1 MDWQIGR
8 IKIMVRPVDNEYG
21 SGTPQVVVVK
31 QLSPTSVEVTM
42 SILELLINPDSY
54 KVYWE
59 KYNGSVFAPDGSQV
73 YYNIPCTV
81 TGLED
86 GALYKFKIEA
96 YDGLTVIGSA
106 ASIHQMSFATI
117 NSQTFSKTPTTLKSA
132 SKSYMELSIPDSEFK
147 KNRYAIA
154 YREFDS
160 ITLPSYN
167 YANFAGSA
175 VSQSVIESASIKYYS
190 FGASIL
196 MDNTIENPNNM
207 GGLGFFIN
215 YEGTQGY
222 YIIIESTSSAA
233 AYNRK
238 AVRIVKFYGNNIINL
253 TEVGTRTE
261 STIEGI
267 YGGRRYNIDVKIKVE
282 LSTVTISAYI
292 NGYKI
297 TYKDQTKN
305 NASGVALEQIL
316 AVTNKVGLLCGRG
329 KVAFDYVYANTLQDN
344 QYNDSEYVLNIYQ
357 GQFSNDLVN
366 TSFGDLLYTDTVDE
380 ADKKPTS
387 IDEFG
392 TVVRELTKASVRF
405 DTRPSY
411 PISWSTGAN
420 TGTTIVGQKI
430 SNFGA
435 EAYVL
440 NNTSATI
447 PLADNVGNSF
457 YIYGNTLGQS
467 GDLEYDTDLNS
478 EYINIEPASFKSTW
492 LQNLSDVK
500 SLADW
505 IKTKVV
511 NKGRIVNLTVFGN
524 PLISVGDIVSVKYS
538 YEGFSGTESLIV
550 TNVNHQ
556 YSQGLGTTIICR
568 SL

>member
-1 MDWQIGR
+1 MKPFSDEFGTSIGTDQTVVT
-8 IKIMVRPVDNEYG
+8 K
-21 SGTPQVVVVK
+21 QVS
-31 QLSPTSVEVTM
+31 LTSVEISM
-42 SILELLINPDSY
+42 GILDLPTSPTSY
-54 KVYWE
+54 KVYWQE
-59 KYNGSVFAPDGSQV
+59 YSLLTLVSSGSQEFS
-73 YYNIPCTV
+73 NIPYEL
-81 TGLED
+81 TGLTES
-86 GALYKFKIEA
+86 AWYKFKIEA
-96 YDGLTVIGSA
+96 YDGLIVIGTA
-106 ASIHQMSFATI
+106 TGTHQMSFTTI
-117 NSQTFSKTPTTLKSA
+117 NSQSFSKTPTKLKSP
-132 SKSYMELSIPDSEFK
+132 SKSYMELSVPDSEFK

-160 ITLPSYN
+160 VIPPSYN
-167 YANFAGSA
+167 YASFAGSA
-175 VSQSVIESASIKYYS
+175 VSQSIIEAANTKYYS

-207 GGLGFFIN
+207 GGLGFFID

-222 YIIIESTSSAA
+222 HIIIESTSSAA

-238 AVRIVKFYGNNIINL
+238 AVRIVKFYGSDIINL
-253 TEVGTRTE
+253 TELGTRTE

-267 YGGRRYNIDVKIKVE
+267 YGGRRYDIDVKVKVE
-282 LSTVTISAYI
+282 LSKVTITAYV

-297 TYKDQTKN
+297 TYTDETKKN
-305 NASGVALEQIL
+305 SGGVMLEEIL
-316 AVTNKVGLLCGRG
+316 AATNKVALLCGRG
-329 KVAFDYVYANTLQDN
+329 KVAFDYVYANTLQDT
-344 QYNDSEYVLNIYQ
+344 QYNDSDYVLNLYQ

-366 TSFGDLLYTDTVDE
+366 TSFGDLIYTDTADE
-380 ADKKPTS
+380 ADKKGTS

-392 TVVRELTKASVRF
+392 TVVRELTKASIRF

-478 EYINIEPASFKSTW
+478 EYVNIEPASFKSTW
-492 LQNLSDVK
+492 LQSLTDVK

-511 NKGRIVNLTVFGN
+511 NKGRIVNLTIFGN
-524 PLISVGDIVSVKYS
+524 PLISVGDIVSVKYV
-538 YEGFSGTESLIV
+538 YEGFAGTESLIV

-556 YSQGLGTTIICR
+556 YSQGLETTIICR